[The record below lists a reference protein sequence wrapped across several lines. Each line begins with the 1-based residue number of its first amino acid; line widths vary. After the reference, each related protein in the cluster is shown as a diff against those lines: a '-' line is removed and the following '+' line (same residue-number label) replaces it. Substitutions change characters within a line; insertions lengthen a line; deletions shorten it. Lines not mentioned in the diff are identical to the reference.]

1 VNRTSTLASLLCC
14 AALGLGAAGCS
25 GSSSG
30 GGGATASTAA
40 ASSSSNTAPSSNTT
54 PAPAAPAPVTSLSD
68 VHGTLVSVP
77 GSVGDT
83 LALLIDG
90 ESEPLELSDP
100 SALVAAGAGPGASV
114 TLSGSRGANAAG
126 TSSLSERALVASFVL
141 DEIARTGAL
150 EAGANGGVVFRDRAG
165 RTYELLGPLSAAAL
179 SHPLGAPLRLTGAID
194 ANHVSTLTAGPGLEV
209 SSFRAAQVLTLR
221 IQGGSSGLD
230 ERFTIEDLTSGAAAY
245 FKSEV
250 TQPGADRRG
259 HGTLSFPLAQDL
271 ASKLSAAALRSQPD
285 RFAPPA
291 GTAFPGGTLTTLTL
305 EDDLG
310 TKQVEVLFQAQ
321 PPAEVQELLDAL
333 FARKDSLPTYRE
345 LALGSQSQV
354 TGAETRVA
362 RDDAEL
368 AALWAA
374 HGGAGAPPS
383 VDFQT
388 EIVVALFMGSQPTG
402 GYGISIERL
411 EQRGA
416 ALDLSV
422 LRSSPAPGAIVTQA
436 LTAPFQFVAVERKT
450 TQQLR
455 VDGKVIP

>member
-1 VNRTSTLASLLCC
+1 MNRTSTLTSLLCC
-14 AALGLGAAGCS
+14 ALLGAGAAGCS

-30 GGGATASTAA
+30 GGDASASTAA
-40 ASSSSNTAPSSNTT
+40 ASSTSTSAPASNTT
-54 PAPAAPAPVTSLSD
+54 PAPVTSLSD
-68 VHGTLVSVP
+68 VHGTLVAVP
-77 GSVGDT
+77 GSAGDT

-114 TLSGSRGANAAG
+114 TLSGVRGDNQSG
-126 TSSLSERALVASFVL
+126 LSTLSERAVVASFSL

-179 SHPLGAPLRLTGAID
+179 SQPTGAPLRLTGTID
-194 ANHVSTLTAGPGLEV
+194 PTHVSTLTAGPGLEV

-221 IQGGSSGLD
+221 TQGGSSGLD
-230 ERFTIEDLTSGAAAY
+230 ERFTVEDVASGAVAY

-250 TQPGADRRG
+250 TQPGTDRRG

-271 ASKLSAAALRSQPD
+271 AAKLSAAALRSQPD

-291 GTAFPGGTLTTLTL
+291 GTAFPGGTLITLTL

-310 TKQVEVLFQAQ
+310 SKQVEVLFQAQ

-333 FARKDSLPTYRE
+333 MARKDSLPTYRE
-345 LALGSQSQV
+345 LAVGGQSQISS
-354 TGAETRVA
+354 AETRVA

-383 VDFQT
+383 VDFQS
-388 EIVVALFMGSQPTG
+388 EIVIAVFMGSQPTG
-402 GYGISIERL
+402 GYGISLERL

-416 ALDLSV
+416 SLEVSL
-422 LRSSPAPGAIVTQA
+422 LRSTPAPSAIVTQA
-436 LTAPFQFVAVERKT
+436 LTAPFQLVAVERKT

-455 VDGKVIP
+455 VDGKVIQ